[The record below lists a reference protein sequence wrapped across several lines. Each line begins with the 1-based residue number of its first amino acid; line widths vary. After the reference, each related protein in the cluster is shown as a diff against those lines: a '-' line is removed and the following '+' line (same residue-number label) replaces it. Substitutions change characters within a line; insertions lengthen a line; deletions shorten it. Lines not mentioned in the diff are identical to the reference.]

1 MQEILVDINGYNQFF
16 QELDRLQE
24 LSRQNSALGS
34 EVYQNAVGDGWHDN
48 FAFEE
53 SMRESRVIAVKIDK
67 MLQTQKFLK
76 VVSTEQYYNDLINI
90 GDILK
95 LEIKYD
101 FDDSEITIIRL
112 TGKYLPD
119 ASADI
124 QEISLNSPIG
134 RAIYMKNI
142 YDENIYYMVD
152 NKKIK
157 IKVIE
162 KLESK
167 N

>member
-1 MQEILVDINGYNQFF
+1 MEEILVDEFGYKQFF
-16 QELDRLQE
+16 DELEKLKQ
-24 LSRQNSALGS
+24 LSMFNASVGS
-34 EVYQNAVGDGWHDN
+34 EAYNDAVGDGWHDN

-53 SMRESRVIAVKIDK
+53 TMRESRAIATRIDK

-76 VVSTEQYYNDLINI
+76 VISTEQYYNDLINI
-90 GDILK
+90 GDVLK

-101 FDDSEITIIRL
+101 FDDSEITIIN
-112 TGKYLPD
+112 
-119 ASADI
+119 I

-142 YDENIYYMVD
+142 YDENIYYMIN
-152 NKKIK
+152 NKKIE